1 MSIRLTNST
10 ALLSDRYTMGARLR
24 RNAVVALS
32 VLALSLA
39 LLASGACRRTP
50 VSVTQ
55 PVATELTMM
64 ATGESGLDLAFTNS
78 QFESYARTAGVRV
91 RNIAAYDDMDNR
103 LALFQ
108 QLFGERSPQPDI
120 CEIDNI
126 WPGLLADDL
135 LDLRPFLDEE
145 LTAFDPKLLAAF
157 TVNGKLLAL
166 PVTMDT
172 GILYYR
178 TDLLQKYGYRAPP
191 RTWDELGTMA
201 RVIQTG
207 ERRLGKSDFWGFA
220 WQGEEGESLTCNA
233 FEWQTGEGGTLINAD
248 HTIDVADE
256 GSRCALERAASWVGT
271 ISPKSVIQY
280 DEEDSQNLW
289 TSGNAAF
296 LRSWADAY
304 PTSRRA
310 SAISQSFAT
319 APLPAGS
326 KSRSWVFGAMAL
338 GVSKYSRHPSE
349 AVQALRFLVSAQV
362 QRQRSL
368 QLGQIPTRSDLL
380 ADSSLLENTPFHGDL
395 GKHWRDGLVFRPAM
409 NVGKRYDAISH
420 AYAATVHRVLERKV
434 SAADALASLQD
445 ELGRITG
452 FPASK
457 R

>member
-1 MSIRLTNST
+1 
-10 ALLSDRYTMGARLR
+10 
-24 RNAVVALS
+24 
-32 VLALSLA
+32 
-39 LLASGACRRTP
+39 
-50 VSVTQ
+50 
-55 PVATELTMM
+55 M
-64 ATGESGLDLAFTNS
+64 ATGESGLDLSFTKS
-78 QFESYARTAGVRV
+78 QFDSYAQTTGITV

-108 QLFGERSPQPDI
+108 QLFKERSPQPDL

-145 LTAFDPKLLAAF
+145 LKSFDVKLLAAF
-157 TVNGKLLAL
+157 TVNNKLLAL
-166 PVTMDT
+166 PITMDA

-178 TDLLQKYGYRAPP
+178 TDLLKKYGYRAPP
-191 RTWDELGTMA
+191 QTWDELGKMA

-207 ERRLGKSDFWGFA
+207 ERRAGKNDFWGFA

-233 FEWQTGEGGTLINAD
+233 LEWETAEGGELITAD
-248 HTIDVADE
+248 RKIQVTDE
-256 GSRCALERAASWVGT
+256 GSRCAFERAASWVGT
-271 ISPKSVIQY
+271 ISPPSVVEY

-304 PTSRRA
+304 PTSLR
-310 SAISQSFAT
+310 SPLISDKFGT
-319 APLPAGS
+319 APLPAGR
-326 KSRSWVFGAMAL
+326 KSRSWVFGAMAI
-338 GVSKYSRHPSE
+338 GVSKYSRHPTE

-362 QRQRSL
+362 QRQRAL

-380 ADSSLLENTPFHGDL
+380 EDQSLLQNTPFHGEL

-409 NVGKRYDAISH
+409 NVGKRYDSISH
-420 AYAATVHRVLERKV
+420 AYASAVHRILVRKIG
-434 SAADALASLQD
+434 AETGLADLQN
-445 ELGRITG
+445 ELSRITG
-452 FPASK
+452 FPASDTQASV